1 MKNNIRKLYY
11 ILIDESGTLPDPKDK
26 FVVIAGVGV
35 KRIKEAENLVSR
47 TLKSLRRRKVKVR
60 ELKFYSAGERTKRQ
74 VLSGIVSAG
83 FEIFIV
89 AIDKKGRKISDTPSN
104 FALLVNE
111 LINEIHLWRK
121 ERKFKIIIDR
131 HFHRKTDERN
141 FNSFLKSKVKQ
152 DLIFEIQHVNS
163 QENFIVNLADFV
175 AGSVLARYN
184 KNNFQFYDI
193 VKESIL
199 IEKIVNWPEL
209 KRKSLENKNP
219 LNRRKRPSKGIL
231 F

>member
-26 FVVIAGVGV
+26 FIVIAGVGV

-111 LINEIHLWRK
+111 LINEIHLWQK

-131 HFHRKTDERN
+131 HFHKKIDERN

-152 DLIFEIQHVNS
+152 NPIFEIQHVNS

-175 AGSVLARYN
+175 AGSVLAKYN

-193 VKESIL
+193 IKESIL